1 MKPKAYIASKVS
13 SEVKEYLDQHCEC
26 EYWQGAE
33 AITGAQLAERLADAE
48 GLLVSG
54 NAISERLLGSAPK
67 LRVVSN
73 VSVGYNNNDL
83 NAMRSRGI
91 IGTHTPYVLDD
102 TVADL
107 TLALMLAA
115 ARRVTELHN
124 LVRSGGW
131 QRGIGPSL
139 FGVDVHHAKL
149 GIIGMGRIGEMVAK
163 RAKFGFDMDVSYY
176 NRNRKPEAEQKL
188 GLSYLPLNELLAQ
201 SDFVV
206 LLAPLTPE
214 TKRMIGA
221 EQFTLMKPTAAFI
234 NVSRGENVDEAALVE
249 ALRSGTIRA
258 AALDVYEKEPVS
270 VDNPLLQLDN
280 VVTLPH
286 IGSATAATRN
296 RMAMLAAENLV
307 EALYGREPKYVIP
320 ELKA

>member
-1 MKPKAYIASKVS
+1 MKPKVYIASRVPN
-13 SEVKEYLDQHCEC
+13 EVKAYLDEHCDC
-26 EYWQGAE
+26 EMWQGEE
-33 AITGAQLAERLADAE
+33 AITGAQLAERLTEAE

-54 NAISERLLGSAPK
+54 NAISSRLLGSAPK

-83 NAMRSRGI
+83 DAMRSRGI

-107 TLALMLAA
+107 TLALMLAS

-131 QRGIGPSL
+131 QRGMGEGL

-149 GIIGMGRIGEMVAK
+149 GIIGMGRIGEAIVK
-163 RAKFGFDMDVSYY
+163 RAKFGFDMDVAYY
-176 NRNRKPEAEQKL
+176 NRNRKPDAEERF
-188 GLSYLPLNELLAQ
+188 GLRYLQMNELLAE

-206 LLAPLTPE
+206 LMTPLTPE

-221 EQFTLMKPTAAFI
+221 EQFRLMKPGAIFI
-234 NVSRGENVDEAALVE
+234 NVSRGDTVDEAALIE
-249 ALRSGTIRA
+249 ALQNGTIRA
-258 AALDVYEKEPVS
+258 AGLDVYEMEPVS
-270 VDNPLLQLDN
+270 PENPLLKLDN

-286 IGSATAATRN
+286 IGSATAQTRSN
-296 RMAMLAAENLV
+296 MAMVAARNMV
-307 EALYGREPKYVIP
+307 DALYGREPQYVIP